1 MEKYRESGGIGF
13 TTAPGGCG
21 LEGARGMND
30 AITREQMYSTT
41 FFVMVM
47 RVIRDVSLS
56 LTR

>member
-41 FFVMVM
+41 F
-47 RVIRDVSLS
+47 SSWLCE
-56 LTR
+56 